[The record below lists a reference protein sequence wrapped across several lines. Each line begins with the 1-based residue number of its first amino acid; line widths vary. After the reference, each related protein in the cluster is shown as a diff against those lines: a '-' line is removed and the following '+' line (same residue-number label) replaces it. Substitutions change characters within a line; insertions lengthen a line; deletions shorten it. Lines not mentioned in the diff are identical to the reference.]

1 MELSV
6 SMHAGSKKNAIKNLD
21 KIKKIDEHNNRKYK
35 NVNNKEIDP
44 TLSNENMTLRG
55 SKNITNDVKELYKK
69 EFAEATYNYNL
80 KQKDERRKVV
90 DYLDKMNKDEKNNIA
105 VEFIYQVGDA
115 ETWKG
120 RSLEDKKKTKE
131 IFEKAIDILE
141 SKGIKVANAT
151 IHFDETS
158 PHMHVVGVP
167 IIEGQTRGLEKQVSQ
182 RKVLTREVL
191 KELREETE
199 KAFIEEYKRVYK
211 TNDVTLKKGSEIE
224 EHLSV
229 EDYKNTK
236 KMLEVAK
243 KYGNRKELKEEI
255 EKKVDEVEKA
265 IEGLE
270 NDKIEKSKKIT
281 NLENENKNLTNKLTN
296 LEEKN
301 YSLNTEVKELET
313 SKKTKEKEK
322 ADIEKTLDLYQQK
335 IKDYKDQIQK
345 DKEDAIKLEE
355 DQKKIEEDLKA
366 QEKKNRDV
374 KEELEKKNKEYN
386 DLLTER
392 NNQEEKKKKL
402 EDEKK
407 KLEDE
412 NKKNEEFYKSMEV
425 TIKEEREKM
434 IKDVKDASINLTEEK
449 KKLEDSNLELI
460 NANTELVN
468 NNNALLKALETEKEK
483 KTNIIKEKE
492 TIEKENK
499 EIEDSIA
506 NLKKEKLNLEANK
519 IEISSEVKNLL
530 ENQKNYNDT
539 LLLDYKKIENKEV
552 IKEVAEKKYD
562 IQFTM
567 AGDFDEHSIYKEDY
581 KSSLGYYKNGKLEK
595 EFSETET
602 ENLTYTVANAVYSIY
617 HNSFNKVELQHNSE
631 TGKTFMNI
639 SYYEEENKTSTDTI
653 DFKPVKTDNF
663 ISLIKNKL
671 TDFKN
676 YIVEALE
683 EKFNCRSNSK
693 NIFSKE
699 QNQKNI
705 DEKNNGI
712 EY

>member
-55 SKNITNDVKELYKK
+55 SKNITNDVKELYKT

-199 KAFIEEYKRVYK
+199 KVFIEEYKRVYK

-281 NLENENKNLTNKLTN
+281 NLENENKNLTNELTN
-296 LEEKN
+296 LKEKN
-301 YSLNTEVKELET
+301 YSLNSEVKELET

-322 ADIEKTLDLYQQK
+322 DDIEKKLDLYQQK
-335 IKDYKDQIQK
+335 IKVYKEQIEK

-355 DQKKIEEDLKA
+355 EQKKIEEDLKA

-386 DLLTER
+386 DRLTEK
-392 NNQEEKKKKL
+392 NNLEEKKKKL
-402 EDEKK
+402 DEEKQKIED
-407 KLEDE
+407 
-412 NKKNEEFYKSMEV
+412 FYKNMET
-425 TIKEEREKM
+425 TITAEKEKM
-434 IKDVKDASINLTEEK
+434 LKDAEDASIKLTEEK
-449 KKLEDSNLELI
+449 KKLEDANL
-460 NANTELVN
+460 ELVN
-468 NNNALLKALETEKEK
+468 NNNDLVNSNNELLKALETEKEK
-483 KTNIIKEKE
+483 KTNITKEKE
-492 TIEKENK
+492 KIEKENK
-499 EIEDSIA
+499 EIEDSIKA
-506 NLKKEKLNLEANK
+506 LKIEKTNLEADK
-519 IEISSEVKNLL
+519 IEISAGVKTLL
-530 ENQKNYNDT
+530 ENQKGYNDT
-539 LLLDYKKIENKEV
+539 LQLEYKKLENK
-552 IKEVAEKKYD
+552 KEVEKTADKNVTE
-562 IQFTM
+562 IVFVVQ
-567 AGDFDEHSIYKEDY
+567 GDFYPEAIYGKNY
-581 KSSLGYYKNGKLEK
+581 KSDYIFYNGDNIVDRIEGKEK
-595 EFSETET
+595 D
-602 ENLTYTVANAVYSIY
+602 NLTYTVASAVYSVYGEEMKRTDLIY
-617 HNSFNKVELQHNSE
+617 NTT
-631 TGKTFMNI
+631 TGKTDLI
-639 SYYEEENKTSTDTI
+639 IDYLDYESEEKKTDTI
-653 DFKPVKTDNF
+653 TFKEMKIDKFFTLVKEKLGELKET
-663 ISLIKNKL
+663 LIESIKQQFNYTNNHAKDMFTEEKNK
-671 TDFKN
+671 
-676 YIVEALE
+676 
-683 EKFNCRSNSK
+683 K
-693 NIFSKE
+693 NI
-699 QNQKNI
+699 
-705 DEKNNGI
+705 EKDDF

>member
-55 SKNITNDVKELYKK
+55 SKNITNDVKELYKT

-199 KAFIEEYKRVYK
+199 KVFIEEYKRVYK

-281 NLENENKNLTNKLTN
+281 NLENENKNLTNELTN

-301 YSLNTEVKELET
+301 YSLNSEVKELET
-313 SKKTKEKEK
+313 SKNTKEKEK
-322 ADIEKTLDLYQQK
+322 DDIEKELDLYQKK
-335 IKDYKDQIQK
+335 IKDYKEQIEK
-345 DKEDAIKLEE
+345 DKEEAIKLEE
-355 DQKKIEEDLKA
+355 DKKE
-366 QEKKNRDV
+366 QEKKNKAV
-374 KEELEKKNKEYN
+374 KDEIDKKNKEYN
-386 DLLTER
+386 DLLTEK
-392 NNQEEKKKKL
+392 NTLEEKKKKL
-402 EDEKK
+402 DEEKQK
-407 KLEDE
+407 IDD
-412 NKKNEEFYKSMEV
+412 FYKNME
-425 TIKEEREKM
+425 TIITAEKEKM
-434 IKDVKDASINLTEEK
+434 LKDVEDASIKLTEEK
-449 KKLEDSNLELI
+449 KKLEDANLELI

-483 KTNIIKEKE
+483 NTNITKEKE
-492 TIEKENK
+492 KIENENK
-499 EIEDSIA
+499 EIEDSIKA
-506 NLKKEKLNLEANK
+506 LKIEKTNLEADK
-519 IEISSEVKNLL
+519 IEISAGVKTLL
-530 ENQKNYNDT
+530 ENQKGYNDT
-539 LLLDYKKIENKEV
+539 LQLEYKKLENK
-552 IKEVAEKKYD
+552 KEVEKTADKNVTE
-562 IQFTM
+562 IVFVVQ
-567 AGDFDEHSIYKEDY
+567 GDFYPEAIYGKNY
-581 KSSLGYYKNGKLEK
+581 KSDYIFYNGDNIVDRIEGKEK
-595 EFSETET
+595 D
-602 ENLTYTVANAVYSIY
+602 NLTYTVASAVYSVYGEEMKRTDLIY
-617 HNSFNKVELQHNSE
+617 NTT
-631 TGKTFMNI
+631 TGKTDLI
-639 SYYEEENKTSTDTI
+639 IDYLDYESEEKKTDTI
-653 DFKPVKTDNF
+653 TFKEMKIDKFFTLVKEKLGELKET
-663 ISLIKNKL
+663 LIESIKQQFNYTNNHAKDMFTEEKNK
-671 TDFKN
+671 
-676 YIVEALE
+676 
-683 EKFNCRSNSK
+683 K
-693 NIFSKE
+693 NI
-699 QNQKNI
+699 
-705 DEKNNGI
+705 EKDDF

>member
-44 TLSNENMTLRG
+44 TLSSENITLRG
-55 SKNITNDVKELYKK
+55 SKNITNDVKELYKN
-69 EFAEATYNYNL
+69 EFTEAVCKYNL

-90 DYLDKMNKDEKNNIA
+90 DYLEKMNKDEKNNIA

-141 SKGIKVANAT
+141 AKGIRVANAT

-158 PHMHVVGVP
+158 PHMHIVGVP
-167 IIEGQTRGLEKQVSQ
+167 IIEGQARGLEKQVSQ

-199 KAFIEEYKRVYK
+199 KVFIEEYKRVYK

-281 NLENENKNLTNKLTN
+281 NLENENKNLTNELTN
-296 LEEKN
+296 LKEKN
-301 YSLNTEVKELET
+301 YSLNSEVKELET
-313 SKKTKEKEK
+313 SKNTKEKEK
-322 ADIEKTLDLYQQK
+322 DDIEKELDLYQKK
-335 IKDYKDQIQK
+335 IKDYKEQIEK
-345 DKEDAIKLEE
+345 DKEEAIKLEE
-355 DQKKIEEDLKA
+355 EQNKIEEDKKE
-366 QEKKNRDV
+366 QEKKNKAV
-374 KEELEKKNKEYN
+374 KDEIDKKNKEYN
-386 DLLTER
+386 DLLTEK
-392 NNQEEKKKKL
+392 NTLEEKKKKL
-402 EDEKK
+402 DEEKQKIED
-407 KLEDE
+407 
-412 NKKNEEFYKSMEV
+412 FYKNME
-425 TIKEEREKM
+425 TIITAEKEKM
-434 IKDVKDASINLTEEK
+434 LKDVEDASIKLTEEK
-449 KKLEDSNLELI
+449 KKLEDANLELI

-483 KTNIIKEKE
+483 NTNITKEKE
-492 TIEKENK
+492 KIENENK
-499 EIEDSIA
+499 EIEDSIKA
-506 NLKKEKLNLEANK
+506 LKIEKTNLEADK
-519 IEISSEVKNLL
+519 IEISAGVKTLL
-530 ENQKNYNDT
+530 ENQKGYNDT
-539 LLLDYKKIENKEV
+539 LQLEYKKLENK
-552 IKEVAEKKYD
+552 KEVEKTADKNVTE
-562 IQFTM
+562 IVFVVQ
-567 AGDFDEHSIYKEDY
+567 GDFYPEAIYGKNY
-581 KSSLGYYKNGKLEK
+581 KSDYIFYNGDNIVDRIEGKEK
-595 EFSETET
+595 D
-602 ENLTYTVANAVYSIY
+602 NLTYTVASAVYSVYGEEMKRTDLIY
-617 HNSFNKVELQHNSE
+617 NTT
-631 TGKTFMNI
+631 TGKTDLI
-639 SYYEEENKTSTDTI
+639 IDYLDYESEEKKTDTI
-653 DFKPVKTDNF
+653 TFKEMKIDKFFTLVKEKLGELKET
-663 ISLIKNKL
+663 LIESIKQQFNYTNNHAKDMFTEEKNK
-671 TDFKN
+671 
-676 YIVEALE
+676 
-683 EKFNCRSNSK
+683 K
-693 NIFSKE
+693 NI
-699 QNQKNI
+699 
-705 DEKNNGI
+705 EKDDF

>member
-1 MELSV
+1 MKELGV
-6 SMHAGSKKNAIKNLD
+6 TFHCGSGKNAIKSEKDL
-21 KIKKIDEHNNRKYK
+21 KSIDAHNNRKYK
-35 NVNNKEIDP
+35 NKNNQELDP
-44 TLSNENMTLRG
+44 EKSHENVVIVGTN
-55 SKNITNDVKELYKK
+55 NIIEDVKKVYKD
-69 EFAEATYNYNL
+69 EFNEAVYDYNM
-80 KQKDERRKVV
+80 KQKREDRKIL
-90 DYLDKMNKDEKNNIA
+90 DYYNQINNDKQTNLA
-105 VEFIYQVGDA
+105 VEMIFQLGDYDH
-115 ETWKG
+115 WKDK
-120 RSLEDKKKTKE
+120 SMEDKKKMVN
-131 IFEKAIDILE
+131 IYSKAVDILKDKNIITAQATVHMDE
-141 SKGIKVANAT
+141 S
-151 IHFDETS
+151 S
-158 PHMHVVGVP
+158 PHLHLIAVP
-167 IIEGQTRGLEKQVSQ
+167 IADNNKRGLSKQVSQ
-182 RKVLTREVL
+182 NKVLTIKAI
-191 KELREETE
+191 KEIR
-199 KAFIEEYKRVYK
+199 
-211 TNDVTLKKGSEIE
+211 
-224 EHLSV
+224 
-229 EDYKNTK
+229 
-236 KMLEVAK
+236 
-243 KYGNRKELKEEI
+243 EEI
-255 EKKVDEVEKA
+255 EKVFISEYKKTYKEEITLKKSSELPDHLDVKKYKKAKEILKVAKEYEYNQEIKDTIEK
-265 IEGLE
+265 ELE
-270 NDKIEKSKKIT
+270 NTKEEIKEIEEKITKAEKEKENKIEIIEDIKSETNQIT
-281 NLENENKNLTNKLTN
+281 NELTK
-296 LEEKN
+296 
-301 YSLNTEVKELET
+301 LET
-313 SKKTKEKEK
+313 SKNTKEKEK
-322 ADIEKTLDLYQQK
+322 ADIEKDLDLYQQK
-335 IKDYKDQIQK
+335 IKEYKEQIIK
-345 DKEDAIKLEE
+345 DKENLEKE
-355 DQKKIEEDLKA
+355 EEEQKRLENELKEI
-366 QEKKNRDV
+366 EKKV
-374 KEELEKKNKEYN
+374 KEIKDEIDKKNKEYN

-412 NKKNEEFYKSMEV
+412 NQKNEEFYKTMEV
-425 TIKEEREKM
+425 TIKDEREKM
-434 IKDVKDASINLTEEK
+434 IKDAEDASTKLTEEK
-449 KKLEDSNLELI
+449 KKLED
-460 NANTELVN
+460 ANQELVN
-468 NNNALLKALETEKEK
+468 NNNDLVNSNNELLQSIEAEKEK
-483 KTNIIKEKE
+483 KTNITKEKE

-499 EIEDSIA
+499 EIEDSIT

-519 IEISSEVKNLL
+519 IEISSGVKTLL

>member
-55 SKNITNDVKELYKK
+55 SKNITNDVKELYKT

-199 KAFIEEYKRVYK
+199 KVFIEEYKRVYK

-281 NLENENKNLTNKLTN
+281 NLENENKNLTNELTN
-296 LEEKN
+296 LKEKN
-301 YSLNTEVKELET
+301 YSLNSEVKELET
-313 SKKTKEKEK
+313 SKNTKAKEKDDLEK
-322 ADIEKTLDLYQQK
+322 ELDLFQQK
-335 IKDYKDQIQK
+335 IKAYKEQILK
-345 DKEDAIKLEE
+345 DKENLEKEEEEQKRLE
-355 DQKKIEEDLKA
+355 DELKKIEKKA
-366 QEKKNRDV
+366 KEI
-374 KEELEKKNKEYN
+374 KEEIDRKNKEYN
-386 DLLTER
+386 DSLTEK
-392 NNQEEKKKKL
+392 NNLEEKKKKL
-402 EDEKK
+402 E
-407 KLEDE
+407 ED
-412 NKKNEEFYKSMEV
+412 KKNIEN
-425 TIKEEREKM
+425 I
-434 IKDVKDASINLTEEK
+434 IKDAEEK
-449 KKLEDSNLELI
+449 KKELTEDI
-460 NANTELVN
+460 
-468 NNNALLKALETEKEK
+468 K
-483 KTNIIKEKE
+483 K
-492 TIEKENK
+492 IEKENNDLLETK
-499 EIEDSIA
+499 KKLIA
-506 NLKKEKLNLEANK
+506 DVNTLKDEKNK
-519 IEISSEVKNLL
+519 IENDNKVTAEDIKKLKDEKNKIEAEKIVISDEVKKLL
-530 ENQKNYNDT
+530 ENQKGYNDT
-539 LLLDYKKIENKEV
+539 LQLEYKKLENK
-552 IKEVAEKKYD
+552 KEVEKTADKNVTE
-562 IQFTM
+562 IVFVVQ
-567 AGDFDEHSIYKEDY
+567 GDFYPEAIYGKDY
-581 KSSLGYYKNGKLEK
+581 KSDYAFFNGDDIVDRIEGKEK
-595 EFSETET
+595 D
-602 ENLTYTVANAVYSIY
+602 NLTYNVASAVYSIY
-617 HNSFNKVELQHNSE
+617 GEEMKRTDLIYNTK
-631 TGKTFMNI
+631 TGKTDLI
-639 SYYEEENKTSTDTI
+639 VDYLDYQTEEKKTDTI
-653 DFKPVKTDNF
+653 TFKEMKIDKFFTLVKEKLGELKETIIESIKHQFNYTNNHVKDMF
-663 ISLIKNKL
+663 TEEKNK
-671 TDFKN
+671 
-676 YIVEALE
+676 
-683 EKFNCRSNSK
+683 K
-693 NIFSKE
+693 NI
-699 QNQKNI
+699 
-705 DEKNNGI
+705 EKDDF

>member
-55 SKNITNDVKELYKK
+55 SKNITNDVKELYKT

-199 KAFIEEYKRVYK
+199 KVFIEEYKRVYK

-281 NLENENKNLTNKLTN
+281 NLENENKNLTNELTN

-301 YSLNTEVKELET
+301 YSLNSEVKELET

-322 ADIEKTLDLYQQK
+322 DDIEKKLDLYQQK
-335 IKDYKDQIQK
+335 IKDYKEKIVK

-355 DQKKIEEDLKA
+355 EQKKIEEDLKE

-374 KEELEKKNKEYN
+374 KDEIEKKNKEYN
-386 DLLTER
+386 DLLTEK
-392 NNQEEKKKKL
+392 NTLEEKKKKL
-402 EDEKK
+402 DAEKQK
-407 KLEDE
+407 IQD
-412 NKKNEEFYKSMEV
+412 FYKNME
-425 TIKEEREKM
+425 TIISAEKEKM
-434 IKDVKDASINLTEEK
+434 LKDVEDANIKLIEEK
-449 KKLEDSNLELI
+449 KKLENENL
-460 NANTELVN
+460 ALVN
-468 NNNALLKALETEKEK
+468 NNNKLINSNNELLQSIEAEKEK
-483 KTNIIKEKE
+483 KTNITKEKE
-492 TIEKENK
+492 KIEKENK
-499 EIEDSIA
+499 EIEDTIA
-506 NLKKEKLNLEANK
+506 TLKNEKTNLEANK
-519 IEISSEVKNLL
+519 LEISAGVKTLL
-530 ENQKNYNDT
+530 ENQKNYSDT

-567 AGDFDEHSIYKEDY
+567 SGDFDEHSIYKKDY

-595 EFSETET
+595 EFSEAET
-602 ENLTYTVANAVYSIY
+602 ENLTYTVANAVYSVY
-617 HNSFNKVELQHNSE
+617 NNSFNKVELSHNTE
-631 TGKTFMNI
+631 TGKTFMDI
-639 SYYEEENKTSTDTI
+639 TYYVEENKISTDTI
-653 DFKPVKTDNF
+653 DFKPIKTDNF
-663 ISLIKNKL
+663 ISIIKNKL

-683 EKFNCRSNSK
+683 EKFNCRSNNK
-693 NIFSKE
+693 NIFNKE
-699 QNQKNI
+699 NNQKNI
-705 DEKNNGI
+705 DKKNSEI

>member
-55 SKNITNDVKELYKK
+55 SKNITNDVKELYKT

-199 KAFIEEYKRVYK
+199 KVFIEEYKRVYK

-281 NLENENKNLTNKLTN
+281 NLENENKNLTNELTN
-296 LEEKN
+296 LKEKN
-301 YSLNTEVKELET
+301 YSLNSEVKELET
-313 SKKTKEKEK
+313 SKNTKEKEK
-322 ADIEKTLDLYQQK
+322 DDIEKELDLYQKK
-335 IKDYKDQIQK
+335 IKDYKEQIEK

-355 DQKKIEEDLKA
+355 EQKKIEEDLKA

-386 DLLTER
+386 DRLTEK
-392 NNQEEKKKKL
+392 NKLEEKKKKL
-402 EDEKK
+402 DEEKQKIED
-407 KLEDE
+407 
-412 NKKNEEFYKSMEV
+412 FYKNMET
-425 TIKEEREKM
+425 TITAEKEKM
-434 IKDVKDASINLTEEK
+434 LKDAEDASIKLTEEK
-449 KKLEDSNLELI
+449 KKLEDANLELI

-483 KTNIIKEKE
+483 NTNITKEKE
-492 TIEKENK
+492 KIEKENK
-499 EIEDSIA
+499 EIEDSIKA
-506 NLKKEKLNLEANK
+506 LKIEKTNLEADK
-519 IEISSEVKNLL
+519 IEISAGVKTLL
-530 ENQKNYNDT
+530 ENQKGYNDT
-539 LLLDYKKIENKEV
+539 LQLEYKKLENK
-552 IKEVAEKKYD
+552 KEVEKTADKNVTE
-562 IQFTM
+562 IVFVVQ
-567 AGDFDEHSIYKEDY
+567 GDFYPEAIYGKNY
-581 KSSLGYYKNGKLEK
+581 KSDYIFYNGDNIVDRIEGKEK
-595 EFSETET
+595 D
-602 ENLTYTVANAVYSIY
+602 NLTYTVASAVYSVYGEEMKRTDLIY
-617 HNSFNKVELQHNSE
+617 NTT
-631 TGKTFMNI
+631 TGKTDLI
-639 SYYEEENKTSTDTI
+639 IDYLDYESEEKKTDTI
-653 DFKPVKTDNF
+653 TFKEMKIDKFFTLVKEKLGELKET
-663 ISLIKNKL
+663 LIESIKQQFNYTNNHAKDMFTEEKNK
-671 TDFKN
+671 
-676 YIVEALE
+676 
-683 EKFNCRSNSK
+683 K
-693 NIFSKE
+693 NI
-699 QNQKNI
+699 
-705 DEKNNGI
+705 EKDDF

>member
-141 SKGIKVANAT
+141 AKGIKVANAT

-158 PHMHVVGVP
+158 PHMHIVGVP

-191 KELREETE
+191 KELREKTE

-211 TNDVTLKKGSEIE
+211 NNDVILKKGSEIE

-229 EDYKNTK
+229 EDYKSTK

-255 EKKVDEVEKA
+255 EKKVDEVEKE
-265 IEGLE
+265 IEG
-270 NDKIEKSKKIT
+270 
-281 NLENENKNLTNKLTN
+281 LENENKNLTNKLTN

-322 ADIEKTLDLYQQK
+322 DDIEKELDLYQKK
-335 IKDYKDQIQK
+335 IKDYKEQIIK
-345 DKEDAIKLEE
+345 DKENLEKE
-355 DQKKIEEDLKA
+355 EEEQKRLEKELKEI
-366 QEKKNRDV
+366 EKKV
-374 KEELEKKNKEYN
+374 KEIKEEIDRKNKEYN
-386 DLLTER
+386 DHLTEK
-392 NNQEEKKKKL
+392 NKLEEKKKKL
-402 EDEKK
+402 E
-407 KLEDE
+407 ED
-412 NKKNEEFYKSMEV
+412 KKNIENAYNLEKVNILSDAEEKRKELLKEKDDLENDITKIKEFIITQKSIKNEREQEAEDYKK
-425 TIKEEREKM
+425 IKEESEKLQKDKKETEDL
-434 IKDVKDASINLTEEK
+434 IKSLTLEKTRLESEKDELKDIVQNYLEKQKDYNSILTPALQEITKEEK
-449 KKLEDSNLELI
+449 KKDIIETVKDTIIQEYDTINIKLEVEGVLDNESRYNKEYKLFVEARKD
-460 NANTELVN
+460 NK
-468 NNNALLKALETEKEK
+468 KADKEILSAEEKENLAYNLASASYTMYSNNFDK
-483 KTNIIKEKE
+483 MEINYNTGDGKTKVEILHDYDIKDKIEFEPTRLDNFIILIKEKV
-492 TIEKENK
+492 N
-499 EIEDSIA
+499 
-506 NLKKEKLNLEANK
+506 
-519 IEISSEVKNLL
+519 
-530 ENQKNYNDT
+530 
-539 LLLDYKKIENKEV
+539 
-552 IKEVAEKKYD
+552 
-562 IQFTM
+562 
-567 AGDFDEHSIYKEDY
+567 
-581 KSSLGYYKNGKLEK
+581 
-595 EFSETET
+595 
-602 ENLTYTVANAVYSIY
+602 
-617 HNSFNKVELQHNSE
+617 
-631 TGKTFMNI
+631 
-639 SYYEEENKTSTDTI
+639 
-653 DFKPVKTDNF
+653 
-663 ISLIKNKL
+663 
-671 TDFKN
+671 DFKN
-676 YIVEALE
+676 AIVDSLKQKFGYTNI
-683 EKFNCRSNSK
+683 EKDNYFN
-693 NIFSKE
+693 KE

-705 DEKNNGI
+705 DKKKFDI
-712 EY
+712 DY

>member
-44 TLSNENMTLRG
+44 SLSRENITLRG
-55 SKNITNDVKELYKK
+55 SKNITNDVKELYKT
-69 EFAEATYNYNL
+69 EFTEAVCKYNL
-80 KQKDERRKVV
+80 KQKDERRKIV
-90 DYLDKMNKDEKNNIA
+90 DYLEKMNKDEKNNIA

-141 SKGIKVANAT
+141 AKGIKVANAT
-151 IHFDETS
+151 IHLDETS
-158 PHMHVVGVP
+158 PHLHVVGVP
-167 IIEGQTRGLEKQVSQ
+167 IVENQERGLEKQVSQ

-199 KAFIEEYKRVYK
+199 KVFIEEYKRVYK
-211 TNDVTLKKGSEIE
+211 TNDVTLKKGCEIE

-229 EDYKNTK
+229 EDYKSTK

-265 IEGLE
+265 IENLE

-281 NLENENKNLTNKLTN
+281 DLESENENLTNELTNKK
-296 LEEKN
+296 EKN
-301 YSLNTEVKELET
+301 DILNSEVKDLET
-313 SKKTKEKEK
+313 SKNTKEKEK
-322 ADIEKTLDLYQQK
+322 ADLEKQLDLLQQK
-335 IKDYKDQIQK
+335 IRKYKEQIIK
-345 DKEDAIKLEE
+345 DKENLEKEEEEQKRLEDELKEIEKKAKEIKEEIDRKNKDYNNSLSEKIELEAKNKKLEE
-355 DQKKIEEDLKA
+355 D
-366 QEKKNRDV
+366 KKNI
-374 KEELEKKNKEYN
+374 ENAYNLEKENIKK
-386 DLLTER
+386 DA
-392 NNQEEKKKKL
+392 EEKKK
-402 EDEKK
+402 E
-407 KLEDE
+407 
-412 NKKNEEFYKSMEV
+412 
-425 TIKEEREKM
+425 
-434 IKDVKDASINLTEEK
+434 LTEDIK
-449 KKLEDSNLELI
+449 K
-460 NANTELVN
+460 
-468 NNNALLKALETEKEK
+468 
-483 KTNIIKEKE
+483 
-492 TIEKENK
+492 IEKENNDLL
-499 EIEDSIA
+499 ET
-506 NLKKEKLNLEANK
+506 KEKLISEGNTLKNEKNK
-519 IEISSEVKNLL
+519 IENDNKVTAEDIKKLKDEKNKIEAEKIVISDEVKKLL
-530 ENQKNYNDT
+530 ENQKGYNDT
-539 LLLDYKKIENKEV
+539 LLLDYKKVVNKEV
-552 IKEVAEKKYD
+552 IKEVAENEYD
-562 IQFTM
+562 NIQFIMT
-567 AGDFDEHSIYKEDY
+567 GYFYEDSIYKEDY

-617 HNSFNKVELQHNSE
+617 HNSFNKVELNHNTE
-631 TGKTFMNI
+631 TGKTFMAI
-639 SYYEEENKTSTDTI
+639 SYYEEENKISTDTI

-663 ISLIKNKL
+663 ISLIKTKL

-683 EKFNCRSNSK
+683 ENFNCRSNNK
-693 NIFSKE
+693 NIFNKE
-699 QNQKNI
+699 NNQKNI
-705 DEKNNGI
+705 DKKENEI

>member
-44 TLSNENMTLRG
+44 TLSNENITLRG
-55 SKNITNDVKELYKK
+55 SKNITNDVKELYKT

-141 SKGIKVANAT
+141 AKGIKVANAT
-151 IHFDETS
+151 IHLDETS
-158 PHMHVVGVP
+158 PHLHVVGVP
-167 IIEGQTRGLEKQVSQ
+167 IVENQERGLEKQVSQ

-199 KAFIEEYKRVYK
+199 KVFIEEYKRVYK

-229 EDYKNTK
+229 EDYKSTK

-281 NLENENKNLTNKLTN
+281 NLENENKNLTNELTN

-301 YSLNTEVKELET
+301 YSLNSEVKELET
-313 SKKTKEKEK
+313 SKTTKEKEK
-322 ADIEKTLDLYQQK
+322 DDIEKKLDLYQQK
-335 IKDYKDQIQK
+335 IKDYKEQIQK

-355 DQKKIEEDLKA
+355 EQKKLEEDLKK
-366 QEKKNRDV
+366 QEKKNKAV
-374 KEELEKKNKEYN
+374 KDEIDKKNK
-386 DLLTER
+386 
-392 NNQEEKKKKL
+392 
-402 EDEKK
+402 
-407 KLEDE
+407 
-412 NKKNEEFYKSMEV
+412 
-425 TIKEEREKM
+425 
-434 IKDVKDASINLTEEK
+434 
-449 KKLEDSNLELI
+449 
-460 NANTELVN
+460 
-468 NNNALLKALETEKEK
+468 
-483 KTNIIKEKE
+483 
-492 TIEKENK
+492 
-499 EIEDSIA
+499 
-506 NLKKEKLNLEANK
+506 
-519 IEISSEVKNLL
+519 
-530 ENQKNYNDT
+530 
-539 LLLDYKKIENKEV
+539 
-552 IKEVAEKKYD
+552 
-562 IQFTM
+562 
-567 AGDFDEHSIYKEDY
+567 
-581 KSSLGYYKNGKLEK
+581 
-595 EFSETET
+595 
-602 ENLTYTVANAVYSIY
+602 
-617 HNSFNKVELQHNSE
+617 
-631 TGKTFMNI
+631 
-639 SYYEEENKTSTDTI
+639 
-653 DFKPVKTDNF
+653 
-663 ISLIKNKL
+663 
-671 TDFKN
+671 
-676 YIVEALE
+676 
-683 EKFNCRSNSK
+683 
-693 NIFSKE
+693 
-699 QNQKNI
+699 
-705 DEKNNGI
+705 
-712 EY
+712 

>member
-6 SMHAGSKKNAIKNLD
+6 SMHAGSKKDAIKNLD

-44 TLSNENMTLRG
+44 SLSNENMTLRG

-120 RSLEDKKKTKE
+120 RSIEDKKKTKE

-141 SKGIKVANAT
+141 AKGIKVANAT

-158 PHMHVVGVP
+158 PHMHIVGVP

-211 TNDVTLKKGSEIE
+211 TNDVILKKGSEIE

-229 EDYKNTK
+229 EDYKSTK

-255 EKKVDEVEKA
+255 EKKVDEVEKK

-270 NDKIEKSKKIT
+270 NDNIEKSKKIKD
-281 NLENENKNLTNKLTN
+281 LESENDNLTSKLTN

-313 SKKTKEKEK
+313 SKNTKEKEK
-322 ADIEKTLDLYQQK
+322 DDIEKELDLYQKK
-335 IKDYKDQIQK
+335 IKDYKEQIEK
-345 DKEDAIKLEE
+345 DKKEAERLEAE
-355 DQKKIEEDLKA
+355 
-366 QEKKNRDV
+366 EKKSNDEL
-374 KEELEKKNKEYN
+374 KEQEKKNKEVKDEIDKKNKDYN
-386 DLLTER
+386 DSLTEK
-392 NNQEEKKKKL
+392 NNLEEKQKKL
-402 EDEKK
+402 DAEKQK
-407 KLEDE
+407 IA
-412 NKKNEEFYKSMEV
+412 EFYKNME
-425 TIKEEREKM
+425 TIITAEKEKM
-434 IKDVKDASINLTEEK
+434 LKDAEDVSIKLTEEK
-449 KKLEDSNLELI
+449 KKLEDANLD
-460 NANTELVN
+460 LVN
-468 NNNALLKALETEKEK
+468 NNNELINSNNELLKALESEKEK
-483 KTNIIKEKE
+483 NSNITKEKE
-492 TIEKENK
+492 KIENENK
-499 EIEDSIA
+499 EIEDSIKT
-506 NLKKEKLNLEANK
+506 LKIEKINLEADK
-519 IEISSEVKNLL
+519 IEISAGVKSLL
-530 ENQKNYNDT
+530 ENQKNYSDT
-539 LLLDYKKIENKEV
+539 LQLEYRKLENKEV

-567 AGDFDEHSIYKEDY
+567 SGDFDEHSIYKEDY

-631 TGKTFMNI
+631 TGKTFMSI
-639 SYYEEENKTSTDTI
+639 SHYAEENKISTDTI
-653 DFKPVKTDNF
+653 DFKPIKTDNF

-683 EKFNCRSNSK
+683 EKFNYKSNNK
-693 NIFSKE
+693 NIFNKE
-699 QNQKNI
+699 NNQKNV
-705 DEKNNGI
+705 DEKNNEI
-712 EY
+712 YY

>member
-6 SMHAGSKKNAIKNLD
+6 TMHAGSKKNAIKNLD

-55 SKNITNDVKELYKK
+55 SKNITNDVKELYKT

-167 IIEGQTRGLEKQVSQ
+167 IIEGQTRGLEKQLSQ

-199 KAFIEEYKRVYK
+199 KVFIEEYKRVYK

-229 EDYKNTK
+229 EDYKSTK

-281 NLENENKNLTNKLTN
+281 NLENENKNLTNELTN
-296 LEEKN
+296 LKEKN
-301 YSLNTEVKELET
+301 YSLNSEVKELET
-313 SKKTKEKEK
+313 SKNTKEKEK
-322 ADIEKTLDLYQQK
+322 DDIEKELDLYQKK
-335 IKDYKDQIQK
+335 IKDYKEQIQK
-345 DKEDAIKLEE
+345 DKEEAIKLEE
-355 DQKKIEEDLKA
+355 DQKKIEEDKKE
-366 QEKKNRDV
+366 QEKKNKAV
-374 KEELEKKNKEYN
+374 KDEIDKKNKEYN
-386 DLLTER
+386 DLLTEK
-392 NNQEEKKKKL
+392 NNLEEKKKKI
-402 EDEKK
+402 
-407 KLEDE
+407 
-412 NKKNEEFYKSMEV
+412 NEEKQKIEDFYKNMET
-425 TIKEEREKM
+425 TITAEKEKM
-434 IKDVKDASINLTEEK
+434 LKDAEDASIKLTEEK
-449 KKLEDSNLELI
+449 KKLEDANL
-460 NANTELVN
+460 ELVN
-468 NNNALLKALETEKEK
+468 NNNDLVNSNNELLKALETEKEK
-483 KTNIIKEKE
+483 KTNITKEKE
-492 TIEKENK
+492 KIEKENK
-499 EIEDSIA
+499 EIEDSIKA
-506 NLKKEKLNLEANK
+506 LKIEKTNLEADK
-519 IEISSEVKNLL
+519 IEISAGVKTLL
-530 ENQKNYNDT
+530 ENQKGYNDT
-539 LLLDYKKIENKEV
+539 LQLEYKKLENK
-552 IKEVAEKKYD
+552 KEVEKTADKNVTE
-562 IQFTM
+562 IVFVVQ
-567 AGDFDEHSIYKEDY
+567 GDFYPEAIYGKNY
-581 KSSLGYYKNGKLEK
+581 KSDYIFYNGDNIVDRIEGKEK
-595 EFSETET
+595 D
-602 ENLTYTVANAVYSIY
+602 NLTYTVASAVYSVYGEEMKRTDLIY
-617 HNSFNKVELQHNSE
+617 NTT
-631 TGKTFMNI
+631 TGKTDLI
-639 SYYEEENKTSTDTI
+639 IDYLDYESEEKKTDTI
-653 DFKPVKTDNF
+653 TFKEMKIDKFFTLVKEKLGELKET
-663 ISLIKNKL
+663 LIESIKQQFNYTNNHAKDMFTEEKNK
-671 TDFKN
+671 
-676 YIVEALE
+676 
-683 EKFNCRSNSK
+683 K
-693 NIFSKE
+693 NI
-699 QNQKNI
+699 
-705 DEKNNGI
+705 EKDDF

>member
-6 SMHAGSKKNAIKNLD
+6 SMHAGSKKDAIKNLD

-120 RSLEDKKKTKE
+120 RSIEDKKKTKE

-141 SKGIKVANAT
+141 AKGIKVANAT

-158 PHMHVVGVP
+158 PHMHIVGVP

-211 TNDVTLKKGSEIE
+211 TNDVILKKSSEIE

-229 EDYKNTK
+229 EDYKSTK

-255 EKKVDEVEKA
+255 EKKVDEVEKK

-270 NDKIEKSKKIT
+270 NDNIEKSKKIKD
-281 NLENENKNLTNKLTN
+281 LESENDNLTSKLTN

-313 SKKTKEKEK
+313 SKNTKEKEK
-322 ADIEKTLDLYQQK
+322 DDIEKELDLYQKK

-345 DKEDAIKLEE
+345 DKEEAIKLEE
-355 DQKKIEEDLKA
+355 EQKKIEEDLKA
-366 QEKKNRDV
+366 QEKKIKDI
-374 KEELEKKNKEYN
+374 KDEIDKKNKDYN
-386 DLLTER
+386 DSLTEK
-392 NNQEEKKKKL
+392 NNLEEKQKKL
-402 EDEKK
+402 DEEKQK
-407 KLEDE
+407 IA
-412 NKKNEEFYKSMEV
+412 EFYKNME
-425 TIKEEREKM
+425 TIITAEKEKM
-434 IKDVKDASINLTEEK
+434 LKDVEDANIKLIEEK
-449 KKLEDSNLELI
+449 KKLEDANLD
-460 NANTELVN
+460 LVN
-468 NNNALLKALETEKEK
+468 NNNELVKAIGIEKSK
-483 KTNIIKEKE
+483 KENNIKEKE
-492 TIEKENK
+492 KIEKENK
-499 EIEDSIA
+499 EIENAIIE
-506 NLKKEKLNLEANK
+506 LKQEKINLEANK
-519 IEISSEVKNLL
+519 LEISAGVKTLL
-530 ENQKNYNDT
+530 ESQKNYSDT

-552 IKEVAEKKYD
+552 IIEVAENKYD
-562 IQFTM
+562 VQFIM
-567 AGDFDEHSIYKEDY
+567 SGDFYEDSIYKEDY
-581 KSSLGYYKNGKLEK
+581 KSSLGYYKNGKLEN

-602 ENLTYTVANAVYSIY
+602 ENLTYTIANAVYSVY
-617 HNSFNKVELQHNSE
+617 NNSFNKVELSHNTE
-631 TGKTFMNI
+631 TGKTFMDI
-639 SYYEEENKTSTDTI
+639 TYYEEENKISTDTI
-653 DFKPVKTDNF
+653 DFKPIKTDNF
-663 ISLIKNKL
+663 ISLIKTKL

-683 EKFNCRSNSK
+683 EKFNCRSNNK

-699 QNQKNI
+699 NNQKNI
-705 DEKNNGI
+705 DKKNSEM